1 MFKFLKKIIKRQKG
15 FTLIELLVVI
25 AILGI
30 LAAVAI
36 PNVTKFIGQS
46 KIAAA
51 NTELGLVKTAIGAGM
66 ADQQTSTMTAGT
78 ESSSSDLAVGSSTV
92 GAYIQGGNAA
102 LKGSYTIS
110 ASGQITAA
118 TYTGGGTFN
127 AGTQQFS

>member
-1 MFKFLKKIIKRQKG
+1 MFKFLKKITKRQKG

-51 NTELGLVKTAIGAGM
+51 NTELGLVKTAIAAAMTDAG
-66 ADQQTSTMTAGT
+66 TSTVSTPGT
-78 ESSSSDLAVGSSTV
+78 LTNVATTGDVTVATGYTV
-92 GAYIQGGNAA
+92 GAYIQGGNTA
-102 LKGSYTIS
+102 LVGTYTIN
-110 ASGQITAA
+110 G
-118 TYTGGGTFN
+118 
-127 AGTQQFS
+127 